1 MSFYDCGLGSDR
13 LTHLSS
19 LPPLQK
25 HRQSVARATS
35 QIFLLHASASAR
47 IVTASDPTTGQV
59 PRDSLSYL
67 GRWLGSSQCIALHE
81 NIIAFGT
88 GLGVVSIIDVKNRRK
103 LDNRWKTMDT
113 RHEFAVT
120 ALFIPPVAID
130 VPKEDTVVGG
140 GTPSLISG
148 SSAGEIILHDMKT
161 GEALTTYKLP
171 GSPTLPTYMI
181 HYIDYDPAT
190 KMIIVGSCAG
200 EIWTVKVNEQNDQLQ
215 KLAGT
220 EYVDVVSWETQQDI
234 IIDPETSLMSLAVN
248 IFFLTDFANHS
259 ILIIRDTTIHRHS
272 LKSPNVMASFGS
284 DETQVGKYTCAAI
297 DPENQPPDRS
307 RFFAVGNTE
316 GIVSIY
322 DARNVSEDHPIL
334 ALYFVIPV
342 GPGNTPVTALAINPL
357 VLVTGSQDGTAKVY
371 STLDGNP
378 LRTLC
383 APTARRRRL
392 RPPTPTA
399 PELSNSIVAISL
411 TTSPKV
417 EVRGALGFESGYI
430 RYWNFAPEGVGIL
443 LRSKKRRRI
452 RDLTAR
458 DVRDFVESELERD
471 DEERRMNVA
480 RQRRWERMN
489 GGIEEEDVALQVAMM
504 MSREHEEERQ
514 RRLGAAGDWHEVPPE
529 SGADD
534 VDSSGDEDI
543 SEWRLGR
550 KISFGSTSGSASP
563 ATRVVAGGM
572 LENAAAFRR
581 GRFPG
586 LPQHGRPR
594 SFEEDLEFAIRL
606 SLAEQEGP
614 QENNSHE

>member
-1 MSFYDCGLGSDR
+1 MSLYECGLGSDR

-25 HRQSVARATS
+25 HRQSTARATS

-47 IVTASDPTTGQV
+47 TVTASDPTTGKV
-59 PRDSLSYL
+59 PPDSFSYL
-67 GRWLGSSQCIALHE
+67 SHWMGSSQCIALHE

-88 GLGVVSIIDVKNRRK
+88 GLGVVSIIDVKNRRR
-103 LDNRWKTMDT
+103 LDNRWKTMN
-113 RHEFAVT
+113 RQHEFAVT
-120 ALFIPPVAID
+120 ALYVSPVAIE

-140 GTPSLISG
+140 GTASLISG
-148 SSAGEIILHDMKT
+148 SGAGEIILHDMKT
-161 GEALTTYKLP
+161 GDAVRTYRMP

-190 KMIIVGSCAG
+190 QTIIVGSCAG
-200 EIWTVKVNEQNDQLQ
+200 EIWTAKVSEQNDQLQ

-220 EYVDVVSWETQQDI
+220 EYIDVVSWDTPQDI
-234 IIDPETSLMSLAVN
+234 ILDPETSIMSLAVN
-248 IFFLTDFANHS
+248 IFFLADLPNHS
-259 ILIIRDTTIHRHS
+259 IFIIRDTTIHRHS
-272 LKSPNVMASFGS
+272 LMAPHVIASFGS
-284 DETQVGKYTCAAI
+284 DETQVGKYTCATI
-297 DPENQPPDRS
+297 DPENQPPDRC

-316 GIVSIY
+316 GTVSIY
-322 DARNVSEDHPIL
+322 DARNVSEDHPVL

-342 GPGNTPVTALAINPL
+342 VPGNTPVTALAINPL

-383 APTARRRRL
+383 TPTSRRRRL
-392 RPPTPTA
+392 RPPTPTT

-411 TTSPKV
+411 TASPKV

-430 RYWNFAPEGVGIL
+430 RYWNFAPDGVGIL

-458 DVRDFVESELERD
+458 DVRDLVESELERD
-471 DEERRMNVA
+471 DEERRMNAA

-489 GGIEEEDVALQVAMM
+489 GAIEEEDVALQLAMM
-504 MSREHEEERQ
+504 MSREHEEERH
-514 RRLGAAGDWHEVPPE
+514 RVLATAGDGREAPPE

-534 VDSSGDEDI
+534 VDSSGDGDI
-543 SEWRLGR
+543 SEWTPGR
-550 KISFGSTSGSASP
+550 KISFGSTSGNASP

-572 LENAAAFRR
+572 LESVATFRR
-581 GRFPG
+581 GRVPE
-586 LPQHGRPR
+586 LSQHGGSR
-594 SFEEDLEFAIRL
+594 SFEDDLEFAIRL
-606 SLAEQEGP
+606 SLAEQESR